1 MTVRMTKMVTTM
13 TLVMRTGAVYAMED
27 FLFGQAQPYIA
38 LASRRRPTLQ
48 NNLFTDFAQTF
59 CTSRGMGLRPL

>member
-27 FLFGQAQPYIA
+27 LLFGQAQQYVA
-38 LASRRRPTLQ
+38 YDR
-48 NNLFTDFAQTF
+48 
-59 CTSRGMGLRPL
+59 